1 MKETPRRTI
10 MVKSSLKEISTDQ
23 LEKRGGA
30 ILFCKLFNG

>member
-23 LEKRGGA
+23 LEKKGGRDA
-30 ILFCKLFNG
+30 ILFLQTL